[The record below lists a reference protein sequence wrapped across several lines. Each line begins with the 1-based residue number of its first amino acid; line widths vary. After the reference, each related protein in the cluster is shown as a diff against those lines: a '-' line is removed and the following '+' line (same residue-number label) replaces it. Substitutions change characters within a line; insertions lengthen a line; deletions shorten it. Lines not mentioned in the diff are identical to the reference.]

1 MWSHSISPSYSI
13 RKPGHS
19 GQESEREI
27 LDGVNEFS
35 MFVVLLF
42 ISPRPAMAW
51 IATRLSKNRRRKE
64 TQNLVLL
71 TSSLDGEPCASIYP
85 VNHASL
91 WSYVPYRKR
100 YLHNATI
107 TNISNNNYTYAGTL
121 WQWPI
126 NPHLHEDT
134 YFAHSSFPAFFLYQ
148 NFKQKSKMFKYHI
161 VSQLLQV
168 RSKFFLSFF
177 HKFRKFIWK
186 KLMFIKRKT
195 IVCKLIKTTISGCV
209 WTYALSVASFFDF
222 GC

>member
-134 YFAHSSFPAFFLYQ
+134 YFAHSSFPAFFCIKVLSKRVKCLSIILYL
-148 NFKQKSKMFKYHI
+148 NCFKYV
-161 VSQLLQV
+161 VSFSSLFFINFVNLFGRNWCSSRGKLL
-168 RSKFFLSFF
+168 
-177 HKFRKFIWK
+177 
-186 KLMFIKRKT
+186 
-195 IVCKLIKTTISGCV
+195 
-209 WTYALSVASFFDF
+209 YAN
-222 GC
+222 